1 MQQSLEWWEL
11 FWILVTFQWCH
22 QHSPERTKKEMYKK
36 SQQWMHF
43 LRMLNRFEVCS
54 KLMSMFY
61 NSIVESVLTFAIISW
76 FGNLSLG
83 DKKRLEHI
91 VKVASKIIGV
101 TLPDVLTIYHRR
113 VNSKAQ
119 DILQCS
125 DHPLHAEF
133 ELLPSGR
140 RFRLPKS
147 KSNRLKNSFITQAIT
162 QLNSN
167 LKK

>member
-1 MQQSLEWWEL
+1 
-11 FWILVTFQWCH
+11 
-22 QHSPERTKKEMYKK
+22 
-36 SQQWMHF
+36 
-43 LRMLNRFEVCS
+43 
-54 KLMSMFY
+54 MSVFY

-76 FGNLSLG
+76 FGSLSLG

-119 DILQCS
+119 DILQCP

-133 ELLPSGR
+133 ELLPSR
-140 RFRLPKS
+140 SQTLPKS